1 LPRFGT
7 PEDIGDAA
15 VFLASDEAEFITG
28 ANLAVDGGWLAH
40 SGL

>member
-1 LPRFGT
+1 V
-7 PEDIGDAA
+7 A
-15 VFLASDEAEFITG
+15 VRSDLTVRPAGARDHLGVMRVLDG